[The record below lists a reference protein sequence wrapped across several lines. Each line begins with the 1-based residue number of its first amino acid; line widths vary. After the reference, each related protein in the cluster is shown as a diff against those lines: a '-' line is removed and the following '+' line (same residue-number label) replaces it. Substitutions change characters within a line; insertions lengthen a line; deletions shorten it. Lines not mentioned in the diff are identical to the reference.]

1 MGFEVSSW
9 HANAMEFVFT
19 RSKLAA
25 REEARIQNLI
35 QKQIPSTRA
44 SPLWLTPCALS
55 ALQFAIFSLRFSHFA
70 FGISLLFLFLFTLF
84 HQLLL
89 LLQLGGGPS
98 VRPARL
104 EIIHNQFPLRE
115 L

>member
-1 MGFEVSSW
+1 
-9 HANAMEFVFT
+9 MEFVFT

-25 REEARIQNLI
+25 RVEGQARTRIQNLI

-70 FGISLLFLFLFTLF
+70 FGISLLFLFTLF

-89 LLQLGGGPS
+89 LQLCGGPS